1 MKNGAQKEED
11 TMKMTR
17 ILALLLALVL
27 LFAGCS
33 AAPSKGEADNMAA
46 APNAGNGVY
55 GESADTE
62 TSVGVET
69 NRKLIRTVTIN
80 AETADLDATLS
91 DLDAQ
96 LAALGGYVQNK
107 SVQNGH
113 GNSSRYATL
122 TLRIPADKVDS
133 FVGHVED
140 ATNILSS
147 SEKAED
153 VTLKYSATESRMKA
167 LETKEARLLE
177 LLAEAKTLNDL
188 LMLEN
193 QLAEVRQELE
203 TVKSQLKLYDSL
215 IDYGTINLTINEV
228 KEYTPVVVEEPTAWE
243 RISTGF
249 VNSLK
254 GVWTILTEIF
264 IFLII
269 ALPYLVIPAGILIVV
284 FVVYKKQNPYGYKK
298 SVRKTPS
305 PSKAP
310 APDPAPEQPQ
320 DE

>member
-1 MKNGAQKEED
+1 
-11 TMKMTR
+11 MKMTR
-17 ILALLLALVL
+17 ILALLLVMAL

-33 AAPSKGEADNMAA
+33 AKASDENYGTMAEV
-46 APNAGNGVY
+46 PNAAGGVY
-55 GESADTE
+55 GENAETE
-62 TSVGVET
+62 TSVDIEE
-69 NRKLIRTVTIN
+69 NRKLIRTVTMD
-80 AETADLDATLS
+80 AETSDLDTTLA

-96 LAALGGYVQNK
+96 LALLGGYVQNK
-107 SVQNGH
+107 SVQNGR
-113 GNSSRYATL
+113 GSSYRYATL
-122 TLRIPADKVDS
+122 TLRIPADQVDS

-153 VTLKYSATESRMKA
+153 VTLKYAATESRIKA

-188 LMLEN
+188 LTLEN
-193 QLAEVRQELE
+193 KLADVRQELE

-215 IDYGTINLTINEV
+215 IDYGTINLTITEV
-228 KEYTPVVVEEPTAWE
+228 KEYTPVEVEEPTTWE

-249 VNSLK
+249 VGSLK

-269 ALPYLVIPAGILIVV
+269 ALPYLVIPAAILVIVLV
-284 FVVYKKQNPYGYKK
+284 
-298 SVRKTPS
+298 VRKKRNPCGYQS
-305 PSKAP
+305 PFRKASARRKAP
-310 APDPAPEQPQ
+310 APDPAPE
-320 DE
+320 ERKNE